1 MRRFV
6 MIFACIVASV
16 GLSLAQTA
24 RVSGI
29 VIDDT
34 GEAVIGASV
43 VAKGSM
49 VGTVTDVDGKFS
61 LNVPSD
67 TKTLVVSLIGMK
79 TKEVPVGPDLR
90 ITLEDDSKVMDEVV
104 VTAMGISREKKAL
117 GYAVADVK
125 ADELIKS
132 RGGVANPINGL
143 AGKVAGLQITGATG
157 NMGGSTK
164 VLLRGIKSLSGNNQP
179 LFVIDGVPIE
189 GTDFNSVDTQRG
201 AGGYDYG
208 NLIQDINPDDVA
220 NISVLKGPNAS
231 ALYGSR
237 AANGV
242 IMITTK
248 RGEKNQG
255 LGVTVNSSVGFE
267 VVNKLPKM
275 QK

>member
-1 MRRFV
+1 MRRLM

-16 GLSLAQTA
+16 GLSLAQTT
-24 RVSGI
+24 RVSGV

-49 VGTVTDVDGKFS
+49 VGTVTDIDGKFS
-61 LNVPSD
+61 LNIPAD
-67 TKTLVVSLIGMK
+67 KKTLVVSLIGMK
-79 TKEVPVGPDLR
+79 AKEVPVGSDLR
-90 ITLEDDSKVMDEVV
+90 ITLEDDSRVMDEVV

-132 RGGVANPINGL
+132 RGGVSNPINGL

-164 VLLRGIKSLSGNNQP
+164 VILRGIKSLSGNNQP

-189 GTDFNSVDTQRG
+189 GTDFNTTNAARG

-220 NISVLKGPNAS
+220 DISVLKGKG
-231 ALYGSR
+231 GSIQIKPDR
-237 AANGV
+237 
-242 IMITTK
+242 
-248 RGEKNQG
+248 
-255 LGVTVNSSVGFE
+255 
-267 VVNKLPKM
+267 NK
-275 QK
+275 QI